1 MSLVMRKTSQ
11 WWYGRYKVDGKE
23 FVKNL
28 QVEIRGTRPKSL
40 NETGS
45 VHFENSRGEAQAALD
60 KLINEIQ
67 SGKSEAQL
75 AEAVYEARA
84 GKKLKRYRIQDLAQI
99 WIDKPRKRPP
109 SEKHREITFA
119 KLNSFASYLEAHY
132 PKLTR
137 VDQLTPIHIQAFL
150 HHLEQRGVTAET
162 WNKYLIPIKTVL
174 KRAGVPAAKELL
186 AKDVETVYRK
196 PYTIEELN
204 AILEAARSD
213 PLIYSLAVTAACTA
227 MRRKDCCFLRW
238 DSVDL
243 EAGFITVKTSKTGQ
257 VVDIPMSNMLHAEI
271 MNQRDNG
278 SEYVFPDAK
287 LLYEADPATLTRR
300 FKAVLRR
307 AGFDDGRP
315 APAERKTDPC
325 TDEEIYQAAA
335 EIYTGERLARA
346 QAILPV
352 YLAGNCV
359 EKTAKLSGFSQSTVS
374 LYLNELETHLG
385 KAIIRGKCRPAH
397 SVARPTRGKI
407 SEERKHGLLRA
418 SVRDF
423 HSFRTTF
430 VTLALMRGLPID
442 IVRKITG
449 HQTVNIVTKHY
460 FRPEREQLKAAMQK
474 ALPGLLTSAA
484 QPFTPVE
491 KAIEILG
498 KANQRNWNKI
508 LLEAIAVLKGDPCE

>member
-11 WWYGRYKVDGKE
+11 WWYGRYKVDGKD

-28 QVEIRGTRPKSL
+28 HVEIRGTRPVTL
-40 NETGS
+40 QETGS
-45 VHFENSRGEAQAALD
+45 VYFENSRGEAQAALD
-60 KLINEIQ
+60 KLLDEVH
-67 SGKSEAQL
+67 SGKSETQL

-84 GKKLKRYRIQDLAQI
+84 GQRLNRYKIDDLSKI
-99 WIDKPRKRPP
+99 WINKPRRRPL
-109 SEKHREITFA
+109 SEEHRKQTIAKVENFA
-119 KLNSFASYLEAHY
+119 AYLKAHY

-137 VDQLTPIHIQAFL
+137 VDQVRPLHVQAFL
-150 HHLEQRGVTAET
+150 EDLEQSGITAET

-204 AILEAARSD
+204 AILEAAHSD
-213 PLIYSLAVTAACTA
+213 PLIYSIVVTAACTA
-227 MRRKDCCFLRW
+227 MRRKDCCFLNW
-238 DSVDL
+238 QQVDF

-257 VVDIPMSNMLHAEI
+257 EVDIPMSNMLQAEI
-271 MNQRDNG
+271 MNQRGNG
-278 SEYVFPDAK
+278 SDYVFPDAK
-287 LLYEADPATLTRR
+287 LLYEADPSALTRR
-300 FKAVLRR
+300 FKAVLRL
-307 AGFDDGRP
+307 AGFDDGSS
-315 APAERKTDPC
+315 ATIERKTDPY
-325 TDEEIYQAAA
+325 TNAEIYQVAAK
-335 EIYTGERLARA
+335 IYKGEKLACA
-346 QAILPV
+346 QAILAA

-359 EKTAKLSGFSQSTVS
+359 EKTAKLAGFSQSTVS
-374 LYLNELETHLG
+374 LYLNKLEDRLG
-385 KAIIRGKCRPAH
+385 KAFIRGKCRPV
-397 SVARPTRGKI
+397 SVVALPTRGKTN
-407 SEERKHGLLRA
+407 EERAHGMNRA

-449 HQTVNIVTKHY
+449 HQTVNVVTKHY

-484 QPFTPVE
+484 KPFTPAE
-491 KAIEILG
+491 RAAEILRSATASDW
-498 KANQRNWNKI
+498 KSKIRDALKI
-508 LLEAIAVLKGDPCE
+508 LDGEQS